1 MNRAQSG
8 LVFLA
13 GSVVGGLALA
23 FLIVAFRPALLPG
36 IAARGGMPAASA
48 TAGGDAPAEGNQP
61 GSQSGGGTQGRGAT
75 GNPGPAPGPDSGS
88 GTIDANGAAPAAAPG
103 GAMLPGPPSY
113 APAVQRAAPAVV
125 NIYTARVVTERVPR
139 NPFEDPFGELAP
151 RYRQRVERSL
161 GSGVI
166 VDADGHIVTNHH
178 VIAEAD
184 SVRVQLAD
192 GRVADAKIVGRD
204 PDTDLALL
212 RIGLDKLPVMPLG
225 RSDQLRVGD
234 VVLAIGNPIGLSQT
248 VTQGIVSA
256 TGRGQLG
263 VATFEN
269 FIQTDAPINVG
280 NSGGALINAAGELV
294 GINTAVI
301 GKNLGVEGIGFAIPV
316 NLVRGVLKEIIAKG
330 RVVRGWIGVVPED
343 IDDGQARQLGLAR
356 GGVVVTNLYVGSPA
370 QAAGLRPGDLV
381 LAVGGAAVGSSQEV
395 LARIAQAVPGTKI
408 ELKVQRGVEVA
419 SVAVDVA
426 ERPRTRA

>member
-8 LVFLA
+8 LVFLS

-23 FLIVAFRPALLPG
+23 FLIVAFRPDLLPG
-36 IAARGGMPAASA
+36 SGTAAARTAVAAPDASPPLADPPATPGDAQAATDGAGAHPGADVDPAGPPAVPGGAPVQPA
-48 TAGGDAPAEGNQP
+48 TAG
-61 GSQSGGGTQGRGAT
+61 T
-75 GNPGPAPGPDSGS
+75 
-88 GTIDANGAAPAAAPG
+88 
-103 GAMLPGPPSY
+103 PSY
-113 APAVQRAAPAVV
+113 ASAVQRAAPAVV
-125 NIYTARVVTERVPR
+125 NVYTARVVTERVPR
-139 NPFEDPFGELAP
+139 NLFEDPFGELAP
-151 RYRQRVERSL
+151 RYRQRIERSL

-166 VDADGHIVTNHH
+166 VDAEGHIVTNHH
-178 VIAEAD
+178 VIADAD
-184 SVRVQLAD
+184 SIRVQLAD
-192 GRVADAKIVGRD
+192 GRVADARIVGRD

-212 RIGLDKLPVMPLG
+212 RIDLGRLPVMPLG
-225 RSDQLRVGD
+225 RSDLLRVGD

-316 NLVRGVLKEIIAKG
+316 NLVRGVLKEIIAEG

-343 IDDGQARQLGLAR
+343 IEEGQARQLGLAR

-370 QAAGLRPGDLV
+370 QTAGLRPGDIV
-381 LAVGGAAVGSSQEV
+381 LAVGGTEVGSAQEV
-395 LARIAQAVPGTKI
+395 LARVAQVKPGTKV
-408 ELKVQRGVEVA
+408 ELRLQRGREVATVSVEVT
-419 SVAVDVA
+419 
-426 ERPRTRA
+426 ERPRKIDRI